1 MALFGHAA
9 EWWHGDA
16 RINPKDIKFQFFGF
30 EGFGGGFDRTKIIKF
45 EGKIFKLAS
54 RQGVVHQ
61 RLYLF
66 LALLGLGFRP
76 SSYVNFA
83 TCMEQNVDELI
94 VKPRVSACDDEDLA
108 L

>member
-16 RINPKDIKFQFFGF
+16 RINPKDIKCQFFGF

-61 RLYLF
+61 RLLSLPCIAGPWLQTVQLYEFCHLH
-66 LALLGLGFRP
+66 G
-76 SSYVNFA
+76 
-83 TCMEQNVDELI
+83 TEC
-94 VKPRVSACDDEDLA
+94 
-108 L
+108 